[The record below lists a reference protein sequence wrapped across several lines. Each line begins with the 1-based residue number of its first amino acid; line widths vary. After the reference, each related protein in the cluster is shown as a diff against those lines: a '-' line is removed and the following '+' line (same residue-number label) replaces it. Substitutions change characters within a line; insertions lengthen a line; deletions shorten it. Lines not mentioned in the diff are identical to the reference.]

1 MSRLSETFRR
11 LADSHRKALVP
22 YIVAGDPSLAATV
35 PAMRALVAA
44 GADIIELGVPF
55 SDPEAEGPSIQAAC
69 ERALSQGT
77 NVSHV
82 LGMVAEF
89 RHGDQSTP
97 VVLMG
102 YLNNIERMG
111 YSAFAD
117 RAHEAGVDGIL
128 MVNLP
133 PEEADA
139 LRRELER
146 VGIALIF
153 LVAPT
158 TTHERAELIARKASG
173 FIYYVSLKGVTGAS
187 HLVVEDVLR
196 RVEPL
201 RAMSDLPV
209 LVGFG
214 IKEARSAAD
223 IAKVADG
230 VVVGSVLVD
239 IMGSHRDS
247 EESIAPALEACLGAM
262 RAAMDANHEQ

>member
-1 MSRLSETFRR
+1 MSRLSETFLR
-11 LADSHRKALVP
+11 LADSHTKALVP
-22 YIVAGDPSLAATV
+22 YIVAGDPSQGATV
-35 PAMRALVAA
+35 PAMQALVAA

-55 SDPEAEGPSIQAAC
+55 SDPEAEGPSIQAAY

-77 NVSHV
+77 NVLHV
-82 LGMVAEF
+82 LRMVAQF
-89 RHGDQSTP
+89 RRGDDTTP

-111 YSAFAD
+111 YSVFAD
-117 RAHEAGVDGIL
+117 RAHEVGVDGIL

-139 LRRELER
+139 LRGELER

-153 LVAPT
+153 LIAPT
-158 TTHERAELIARKASG
+158 TTHERAELIIGKASG

-187 HLVVEDVLR
+187 HLVVDDVVR
-196 RVEPL
+196 HVEPI

-214 IKEARSAAD
+214 IKEARSAAE
-223 IAKVADG
+223 ISKVADG

-239 IMGSHRDS
+239 LMGAHQDS
-247 EESIAPALEACLGAM
+247 ADSIGPALTACLGAM
-262 RAAMDANHEQ
+262 RTAMDALQDT